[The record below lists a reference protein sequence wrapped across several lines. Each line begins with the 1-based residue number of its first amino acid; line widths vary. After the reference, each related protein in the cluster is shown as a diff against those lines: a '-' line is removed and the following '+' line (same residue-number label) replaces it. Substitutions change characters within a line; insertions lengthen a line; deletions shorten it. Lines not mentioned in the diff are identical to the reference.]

1 MSGTLGNIDML
12 PSSNTMHL
20 RIIDMHKFTV
30 LWAIYSRRQKSLNKK
45 RLNK

>member
-30 LWAIYSRRQKSLNKK
+30 YGLSIHVDKNP
-45 RLNK
+45 